1 MLVSKLRNK
10 QINEKEFD
18 IKVDKIVKKME
29 KIGKLYEIKFRKIDS
44 PRDILPGNLE
54 ESLRL
59 Y

>member
-1 MLVSKLRNK
+1 
-10 QINEKEFD
+10 
-18 IKVDKIVKKME
+18 ME